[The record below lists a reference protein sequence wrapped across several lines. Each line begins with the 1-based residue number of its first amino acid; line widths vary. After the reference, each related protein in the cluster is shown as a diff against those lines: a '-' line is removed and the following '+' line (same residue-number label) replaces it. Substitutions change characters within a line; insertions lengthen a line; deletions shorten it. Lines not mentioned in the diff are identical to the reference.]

1 MKGFILKWNSLGKK
15 DNFEVT
21 LSCVTFLIIWQTL
34 AVFINSDIYLPT
46 IGQTLTSLKEIIMQE
61 RFYLDII
68 FSVGR
73 SMLSFILAFI
83 VALVLGVAS
92 YSFRFIR
99 NFFKPVNTL
108 AQSIPNMILIVLA
121 LIWFDKDNASFIVGF
136 MIVFPILYDNILGAL
151 IGIDKSILE
160 MVSVYKVNPKDKIIK
175 IYLPSIKFRLLPVLI
190 SVFSL
195 AFKIVIAGEVYGQ
208 PSYGIGTMIQVEKM
222 NFNTS
227 GIFAWLIII
236 LIITMILE
244 MIKKLILR
252 SSFLWKR

>member
-1 MKGFILKWNSLGKK
+1 MKESILKGNSSGKR
-15 DNFEVT
+15 DNLEVT
-21 LSCVTFLIIWQTL
+21 LSCVTFLIIWQVL

-46 IGQTLTSLKEIIMQE
+46 IGQTLSSLEEIVMQD
-61 RFYLDII
+61 RFYLDIV

-73 SMLSFILAFI
+73 SLLSFILALI
-83 VALVLGVAS
+83 VALVLGVTS

-121 LIWFDKDNASFIVGF
+121 LIWFDKDSASFIVGF

-160 MVSVYKVNPKDKIIK
+160 MVSVYKVNQKDKIIK

-244 MIKKLILR
+244 VIKKLVLR
-252 SSFLWKR
+252 RSFLWKR